1 MMMNPTAFFNKIRQ
15 TISKIKAPY
24 EYGDFDADSFR
35 FIFGKVKDILDKED
49 SYFKFKMEKGC
60 TKGVLIPLNGDFV
73 FKIPFDFDINTW
85 TNLSLDYCSEE
96 VDHFHEAKNAG
107 LDYVF
112 VKTKFFNELEN
123 QFGTKLPIYIQDK
136 VTPFTGGD
144 SSDDRAYREISG
156 RYSNT
161 DRLAPAWVEYFCNYY
176 GMEAFDDLGT
186 FVDKVGINDL
196 HSNNIG
202 YYHDEP
208 VIFDY
213 SGFYD
218 GTSNS
223 SYWNTECDY

>member
-1 MMMNPTAFFNKIRQ
+1 MVNPIAFFNKIRQ
-15 TISKIKAPY
+15 TIEQIDEPF
-24 EYGDFDADSFR
+24 EFGDFSADSFH
-35 FIFGKVKDILDKED
+35 FIFSRVKDILDKED
-49 SYFKFKMEKGC
+49 SYFKFRMDEGY
-60 TKGVLIPLNGDFV
+60 TKGVLIPINGKFV
-73 FKIPFDFDINTW
+73 FKIPFEFDVNTW
-85 TNLSLDYCSEE
+85 YRLSVDYCDEE
-96 VDHFHEAKNAG
+96 VDHYHEAKKAG
-107 LDYVF
+107 LGYIF
-112 VKTKFFNELEN
+112 VKTVFFDELDNKFGGN
-123 QFGTKLPIYIQDK
+123 LPIYIQDK
-136 VTPFTGGD
+136 VLLFTGGD
-144 SSDDRAYREISG
+144 SSDDPTYREISG

-161 DRLAPAWVEYFCNYY
+161 DRLAPAWVEDFCNYY

-202 YYHDEP
+202 YYHDKP